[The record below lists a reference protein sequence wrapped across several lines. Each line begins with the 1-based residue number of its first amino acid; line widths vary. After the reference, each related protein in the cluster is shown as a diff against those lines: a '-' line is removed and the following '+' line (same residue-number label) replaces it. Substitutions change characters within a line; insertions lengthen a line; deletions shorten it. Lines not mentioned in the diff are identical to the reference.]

1 MTTLPG
7 AAFFDSALSFGMIR
21 GGKIDAAI
29 LGAMQ
34 VSATG
39 DLANWMIPGKM
50 VKGPGGAMDLV
61 HGAGRVIV
69 LMEHVAKDGSAKIV
83 DACTLPLTGRGV
95 VDRIITDLAV
105 IDVTPDGL
113 VLVEL
118 APGVT
123 VEQVRQATEPPLRI
137 ARNWTTEGPRS
148 MSENDVVIVAAAR
161 TPQGRLKGQLAAF
174 TAPQL
179 GSFAI
184 RGALEQGGV
193 DPADVDAVIVGQVL
207 AAGSGQ
213 NAARQAAIGAGIGWD
228 VPAHSVN
235 KVCLSGLTA
244 VIDAARM
251 IRTGDAE
258 VVVAAGMESMTRAP
272 HLLMGSR
279 DGWTYGTVEVLD
291 HMAYDGLTDA
301 YDRESMGAS
310 TERHNAR
317 YELTREAQDQV
328 AALSHQRAAAA
339 QESGVLDAEIVAVE
353 VPQRRGEPVRVTRD
367 EGVRP
372 ETTVETLAGL
382 RPAFAEGG
390 SITAG
395 NSSQI
400 SDGASAVVVT
410 TRATAEAKGW
420 PVLVTVGASG
430 QTAGPD
436 NSLQAQPARAIEQ
449 ACRKQGITPQDLDL
463 VEINEAFGAVVARS
477 QTELGL
483 DGDIV
488 NVHGG
493 GIAIGH
499 PIGASGNRLVVH
511 VAHELARRGGG
522 TAAVGLCG
530 GGGQGEALILTR

>member
-1 MTTLPG
+1 MT
-7 AAFFDSALSFGMIR
+7 DI
-21 GGKIDAAI
+21 
-29 LGAMQ
+29 
-34 VSATG
+34 
-39 DLANWMIPGKM
+39 
-50 VKGPGGAMDLV
+50 
-61 HGAGRVIV
+61 
-69 LMEHVAKDGSAKIV
+69 
-83 DACTLPLTGRGV
+83 
-95 VDRIITDLAV
+95 
-105 IDVTPDGL
+105 
-113 VLVEL
+113 
-118 APGVT
+118 
-123 VEQVRQATEPPLRI
+123 
-137 ARNWTTEGPRS
+137 
-148 MSENDVVIVAAAR
+148 VIVAAAR
-161 TPQGRLKGQLAAF
+161 TPQGRLKGQLASF

-184 RGALEQGGV
+184 KGALAQASI
-193 DPADVDAVIVGQVL
+193 DPSAVDAVIVGQVL

-213 NAARQAAIGAGIGWD
+213 NAARQAAIGAGLGWD

-244 VIDAARM
+244 IIDAARM
-251 IRTGDAE
+251 IRTGDATT
-258 VVVAAGMESMTRAP
+258 VVAAGMESMTRAP

-279 DGWTYGTVEVLD
+279 DGWTYGSVEVLD
-291 HMAYDGLTDA
+291 HMAFDGLTDA
-301 YDRESMGAS
+301 YDEESMGAS
-310 TERHNAR
+310 TERHNDRFA
-317 YELTREAQDQV
+317 LTREAQDAV

-339 QESGVLDAEIVAVE
+339 AEAGVFDAEIVPVE
-353 VPQRRGEPVRVTRD
+353 VPQRRGEPIIANRD

-372 ETTVETLAGL
+372 ETTVETLGRL
-382 RPAFAEGG
+382 RAAFLEGG

-410 TRATAEAKGW
+410 TRENAEAQGW

-436 NSLQAQPARAIEQ
+436 NSLQAQPAQAIARAL
-449 ACRKQGITPQDLDL
+449 AKQGIAADDLDL
-463 VEINEAFGAVVARS
+463 VEINEAFVAVVARS
-477 QTELGL
+477 QTELGVSS
-483 DGDIV
+483 DIV

-511 VAHELARRGGG
+511 LAHELVRRGTG

>member
-1 MTTLPG
+1 MHDT
-7 AAFFDSALSFGMIR
+7 DI
-21 GGKIDAAI
+21 
-29 LGAMQ
+29 
-34 VSATG
+34 
-39 DLANWMIPGKM
+39 
-50 VKGPGGAMDLV
+50 
-61 HGAGRVIV
+61 VIV
-69 LMEHVAKDGSAKIV
+69 S
-83 DACTLPLTGRGV
+83 
-95 VDRIITDLAV
+95 
-105 IDVTPDGL
+105 
-113 VLVEL
+113 
-118 APGVT
+118 
-123 VEQVRQATEPPLRI
+123 
-137 ARNWTTEGPRS
+137 
-148 MSENDVVIVAAAR
+148 AAR

-179 GSFAI
+179 GAFAI
-184 RGALEQGGV
+184 RGALEQASIPPE
-193 DPADVDAVIVGQVL
+193 DIDAVIVGQVL
-207 AAGSGQ
+207 SAGSGQ

-228 VPAHSVN
+228 VPAHTVN

-244 VIDAARM
+244 IIDAARM

-279 DGWTYGTVEVLD
+279 DGWTYGSVEVLD

-317 YELTREAQDQV
+317 YELTREAQDTV

-339 QESGVLDAEIVAVE
+339 QAAGVFDDEIVTVS
-353 VPQRRGEPVRVTRD
+353 VPQRRGDPLLVTAD
-367 EGVRP
+367 EGIRP
-372 ETTVETLAGL
+372 DTTVESLAGL
-382 RPAFAEGG
+382 RAAFAEGG

-400 SDGASAVVVT
+400 SDGASAVIVT
-410 TRATAEAKGW
+410 TRALAAEKGW
-420 PVLVTVGASG
+420 PILVTVGASG

-436 NSLQAQPARAIEQ
+436 NSLQAQPARAIER
-449 ACRKQGITPQDLDL
+449 ACEKQGISPSDLDL

-477 QTELGL
+477 QVELGL
-483 DGDIV
+483 DPALV
-488 NVHGG
+488 NIHGG

-511 VAHELARRGGG
+511 LAHELARRGSG

>member
-1 MTTLPG
+1 M
-7 AAFFDSALSFGMIR
+7 S
-21 GGKIDAAI
+21 
-29 LGAMQ
+29 
-34 VSATG
+34 
-39 DLANWMIPGKM
+39 
-50 VKGPGGAMDLV
+50 
-61 HGAGRVIV
+61 HH
-69 LMEHVAKDGSAKIV
+69 E
-83 DACTLPLTGRGV
+83 
-95 VDRIITDLAV
+95 TDQD
-105 IDVTPDGL
+105 I
-113 VLVEL
+113 
-118 APGVT
+118 
-123 VEQVRQATEPPLRI
+123 
-137 ARNWTTEGPRS
+137 
-148 MSENDVVIVAAAR
+148 VIVAAAR
-161 TPQGRLKGQLAAF
+161 TPQGRLKGQLASF

-184 RGALEQGGV
+184 RGALEQASI
-193 DPADVDAVIVGQVL
+193 DPGAVDAVILGQVL

-251 IRTGDAE
+251 IRTGDAS
-258 VVVAAGMESMTRAP
+258 VVVAGGMESMTRAP

-279 DGWTYGTVEVLD
+279 DGWTYGSVEVLD

-317 YELTREAQDQV
+317 FELTREAQDAV
-328 AALSHQRAAAA
+328 AALSHQRAAAGRA
-339 QESGVLDAEIVAVE
+339 SGVFDDEIVAVT
-353 VPQRRGEPVRVTRD
+353 VPQRRGEPVVVDAD
-367 EGVRP
+367 EGIRP
-372 ETTVETLAGL
+372 DTTVESLAGL
-382 RPAFAEGG
+382 RAAFAEGG

-410 TRATAEAKGW
+410 TRATARAEGW
-420 PVLVTVGASG
+420 AVLVTVGASG

-436 NSLQAQPARAIEQ
+436 NSLQAQPARAIER
-449 ACRKQGITPQDLDL
+449 ACAKQGITPADLDL

-483 DGDIV
+483 DAEIV

-499 PIGASGNRLVVH
+499 PIGASGARLVVH
-511 VAHELARRGGG
+511 LAHELSRRGRGVG
-522 TAAVGLCG
+522 AVGLCG

>member
-1 MTTLPG
+1 
-7 AAFFDSALSFGMIR
+7 
-21 GGKIDAAI
+21 
-29 LGAMQ
+29 
-34 VSATG
+34 
-39 DLANWMIPGKM
+39 
-50 VKGPGGAMDLV
+50 
-61 HGAGRVIV
+61 
-69 LMEHVAKDGSAKIV
+69 
-83 DACTLPLTGRGV
+83 
-95 VDRIITDLAV
+95 
-105 IDVTPDGL
+105 
-113 VLVEL
+113 
-118 APGVT
+118 
-123 VEQVRQATEPPLRI
+123 
-137 ARNWTTEGPRS
+137 

-213 NAARQAAIGAGIGWD
+213 NAARQASIGAGIGWD

-251 IRTGDAE
+251 IRTGDAA

-382 RPAFAEGG
+382 RAAFAEGG

-410 TRATAEAKGW
+410 TRGTAEAKGW

-483 DGDIV
+483 DDEIV

>member
-1 MTTLPG
+1 MT
-7 AAFFDSALSFGMIR
+7 DI
-21 GGKIDAAI
+21 
-29 LGAMQ
+29 
-34 VSATG
+34 
-39 DLANWMIPGKM
+39 
-50 VKGPGGAMDLV
+50 
-61 HGAGRVIV
+61 
-69 LMEHVAKDGSAKIV
+69 
-83 DACTLPLTGRGV
+83 
-95 VDRIITDLAV
+95 
-105 IDVTPDGL
+105 
-113 VLVEL
+113 
-118 APGVT
+118 
-123 VEQVRQATEPPLRI
+123 
-137 ARNWTTEGPRS
+137 
-148 MSENDVVIVAAAR
+148 VIVAAAR
-161 TPQGRLKGQLAAF
+161 TPQGRLKGQLASF
-174 TAPQL
+174 TAPEL

-184 RGALEQGGV
+184 RGALEQASIA
-193 DPADVDAVIVGQVL
+193 PSSIDAVIVGQVL

-251 IRTGDAE
+251 IRTGDATT
-258 VVVAAGMESMTRAP
+258 VVAAGMESMTRAP

-279 DGWTYGTVEVLD
+279 DGWVYGSIEVLD
-291 HMAYDGLTDA
+291 HMAFDGLTDA
-301 YDRESMGAS
+301 YDKESMGAS
-310 TERHNAR
+310 TERHNPR
-317 YELTREAQDQV
+317 FDLSREAQDAV

-339 QESGVLDAEIVAVE
+339 QEAGAFDAEIVPVS
-353 VPQRRGEPVRVTRD
+353 VPQRKGTPVLVTRD

-372 ETTVETLAGL
+372 ETTVETLGGL
-382 RPAFAEGG
+382 RAAFAEGG

-410 TRATAEAKGW
+410 TRENAETHGW
-420 PVLVTVGASG
+420 PVLVTIGASG

-436 NSLQAQPARAIEQ
+436 NSLQAQPAQAIVRACE
-449 ACRKQGITPQDLDL
+449 KHGITPADLDL

-477 QTELGL
+477 QVELGL
-483 DGDIV
+483 SSDRV
-488 NVHGG
+488 NIHGG

-511 VAHELARRGGG
+511 IAHELVRRGTG

>member
-1 MTTLPG
+1 MT
-7 AAFFDSALSFGMIR
+7 DNR
-21 GGKIDAAI
+21 
-29 LGAMQ
+29 
-34 VSATG
+34 
-39 DLANWMIPGKM
+39 
-50 VKGPGGAMDLV
+50 
-61 HGAGRVIV
+61 
-69 LMEHVAKDGSAKIV
+69 
-83 DACTLPLTGRGV
+83 LT
-95 VDRIITDLAV
+95 TDD
-105 IDVTPDGL
+105 I
-113 VLVEL
+113 
-118 APGVT
+118 
-123 VEQVRQATEPPLRI
+123 
-137 ARNWTTEGPRS
+137 
-148 MSENDVVIVAAAR
+148 VIVAAAR
-161 TPQGRLKGQLAAF
+161 TPQGRLKGQLSAF

-184 RGALEQGGV
+184 SGALAQGAV
-193 DPADVDAVIVGQVL
+193 DPSAVDAVIVGQVL

-244 VIDAARM
+244 IIDAARM
-251 IRTGDAE
+251 IRTGDAQ

-279 DGWTYGTVEVLD
+279 EGWAYGSVEVLD
-291 HMAYDGLTDA
+291 HMAFDGLTDA
-301 YDRESMGAS
+301 YDKESMGAS

-317 YELTREAQDQV
+317 YELTRAAQDTV

-339 QESGVLDAEIVAVE
+339 REAGVFDAEIVPVE
-353 VPQRRGEPVRVTRD
+353 VPQRRGAPITVTAD

-372 ETTVETLAGL
+372 ETTLETLAGL
-382 RPAFAEGG
+382 RAAFAEGG

-395 NSSQI
+395 NSSPI

-410 TRATAEAKGW
+410 SRTRADAEGW
-420 PVLVTVGASG
+420 TVLVTVGASG

-449 ACRKQGITPQDLDL
+449 ACEKQGISPADLDL

-477 QTELGL
+477 QLELGL
-483 DGDIV
+483 DSDVV
-488 NVHGG
+488 NIHGG

-511 VAHELARRGGG
+511 LAHELARRGSG

>member
-1 MTTLPG
+1 MHDT
-7 AAFFDSALSFGMIR
+7 DI
-21 GGKIDAAI
+21 
-29 LGAMQ
+29 
-34 VSATG
+34 
-39 DLANWMIPGKM
+39 
-50 VKGPGGAMDLV
+50 
-61 HGAGRVIV
+61 VIV
-69 LMEHVAKDGSAKIV
+69 S
-83 DACTLPLTGRGV
+83 
-95 VDRIITDLAV
+95 
-105 IDVTPDGL
+105 
-113 VLVEL
+113 
-118 APGVT
+118 
-123 VEQVRQATEPPLRI
+123 
-137 ARNWTTEGPRS
+137 
-148 MSENDVVIVAAAR
+148 AAR

-179 GSFAI
+179 GAFAI
-184 RGALEQGGV
+184 RGALEQASIPPE
-193 DPADVDAVIVGQVL
+193 DIDAVIVGQVL
-207 AAGSGQ
+207 SAGSGQ

-228 VPAHSVN
+228 VPAHTVN

-244 VIDAARM
+244 IIDAARM

-279 DGWTYGTVEVLD
+279 DGWAYGSVEVLD

-317 YELTREAQDQV
+317 YELTREAQDTV

-339 QESGVLDAEIVAVE
+339 QAAGVFDDEIVTVS
-353 VPQRRGEPVRVTRD
+353 VPQRRGEPLLVTAD
-367 EGVRP
+367 EGIRRD
-372 ETTVETLAGL
+372 TTVESLAGL
-382 RPAFAEGG
+382 RAAFAEGG
-390 SITAG
+390 TITAG

-410 TRATAEAKGW
+410 TRALAAEKGW

-436 NSLQAQPARAIEQ
+436 NSLQAQPARAIER
-449 ACRKQGITPQDLDL
+449 ACEKQGISPSDLDL

-477 QTELGL
+477 QVELGL
-483 DGDIV
+483 DPALV
-488 NVHGG
+488 NIHGG

-511 VAHELARRGGG
+511 LAHELARRGSG

>member
-1 MTTLPG
+1 MT
-7 AAFFDSALSFGMIR
+7 
-21 GGKIDAAI
+21 
-29 LGAMQ
+29 
-34 VSATG
+34 
-39 DLANWMIPGKM
+39 
-50 VKGPGGAMDLV
+50 
-61 HGAGRVIV
+61 
-69 LMEHVAKDGSAKIV
+69 
-83 DACTLPLTGRGV
+83 
-95 VDRIITDLAV
+95 
-105 IDVTPDGL
+105 
-113 VLVEL
+113 
-118 APGVT
+118 
-123 VEQVRQATEPPLRI
+123 
-137 ARNWTTEGPRS
+137 
-148 MSENDVVIVAAAR
+148 ENDVVIVAAAR

-184 RGALEQGGV
+184 RGALEQGSIA
-193 DPADVDAVIVGQVL
+193 PADIDAVIVGQVL

-279 DGWTYGTVEVLD
+279 DGWAYGSVEVLD

-317 YELTREAQDQV
+317 FDLTRQAQDRV
-328 AALSHQRAAAA
+328 AALSHQRATAA
-339 QESGVLDAEIVAVE
+339 QEAGVFDVEIVAVD
-353 VPQRRGEPVRVTRD
+353 VPQRRGEPVRVTKD

-372 ETTVETLAGL
+372 DTTVETLAGL
-382 RPAFAEGG
+382 RAAFAEGG

-395 NSSQI
+395 NSSPI

-410 TRATAEAKGW
+410 TRRTAEAKGW

-436 NSLQAQPARAIEQ
+436 NSLQAQPARAIER
-449 ACRKQGITPQDLDL
+449 ACEKQGIAPSELDL

-477 QTELGL
+477 QVELGL
-483 DGDIV
+483 DEAIV
-488 NVHGG
+488 NIHGG

-511 VAHELARRGGG
+511 VAHELARRGAG

>member
-1 MTTLPG
+1 MT
-7 AAFFDSALSFGMIR
+7 
-21 GGKIDAAI
+21 
-29 LGAMQ
+29 
-34 VSATG
+34 
-39 DLANWMIPGKM
+39 
-50 VKGPGGAMDLV
+50 
-61 HGAGRVIV
+61 
-69 LMEHVAKDGSAKIV
+69 
-83 DACTLPLTGRGV
+83 
-95 VDRIITDLAV
+95 
-105 IDVTPDGL
+105 
-113 VLVEL
+113 
-118 APGVT
+118 
-123 VEQVRQATEPPLRI
+123 
-137 ARNWTTEGPRS
+137 
-148 MSENDVVIVAAAR
+148 ENDTTADDIVIVAAAR
-161 TPQGRLKGQLAAF
+161 TPQGRLKGQLSAF

-184 RGALEQGGV
+184 RGALEQGAV
-193 DPADVDAVIVGQVL
+193 EPAAVDAVIVGQVL

-244 VIDAARM
+244 IIDATRM
-251 IRTGDAE
+251 IRTGDAQ

-279 DGWTYGTVEVLD
+279 DGWAYGSVEVLD
-291 HMAYDGLTDA
+291 HMAFDGLTDA
-301 YDRESMGAS
+301 YDKESMGAS

-317 YELTREAQDQV
+317 YELTRTAQDTV

-339 QESGVLDAEIVAVE
+339 REAGVFDAEIVPVD
-353 VPQRRGEPVRVTRD
+353 VPQRRGEQITVTAD

-372 ETTVETLAGL
+372 ETTLETLAGL
-382 RPAFAEGG
+382 RAAFVDGG

-395 NSSQI
+395 NSSPI

-410 TRATAEAKGW
+410 SRRRADAEGW
-420 PVLVTVGASG
+420 TVLVTVGASG

-449 ACRKQGITPQDLDL
+449 ACEKQGISPADLDL

-477 QTELGL
+477 QVELGL
-483 DGDIV
+483 DSDVV
-488 NVHGG
+488 NIHGG

-511 VAHELARRGGG
+511 LAHELARRGSG

>member
-1 MTTLPG
+1 
-7 AAFFDSALSFGMIR
+7 MIAQ
-21 GGKIDAAI
+21 DH
-29 LGAMQ
+29 Q
-34 VSATG
+34 N
-39 DLANWMIPGKM
+39 D
-50 VKGPGGAMDLV
+50 
-61 HGAGRVIV
+61 
-69 LMEHVAKDGSAKIV
+69 
-83 DACTLPLTGRGV
+83 
-95 VDRIITDLAV
+95 
-105 IDVTPDGL
+105 
-113 VLVEL
+113 
-118 APGVT
+118 
-123 VEQVRQATEPPLRI
+123 Q
-137 ARNWTTEGPRS
+137 
-148 MSENDVVIVAAAR
+148 DVVIVAAAR
-161 TPQGRLKGQLAAF
+161 TPQGRLKGQLASF

-179 GSFAI
+179 GAFAI
-184 RGALEQGGV
+184 KGALEQGSV
-193 DPADVDAVIVGQVL
+193 DPSEVDAVIVGQVL

-244 VIDAARM
+244 IIDASRM

-279 DGWTYGTVEVLD
+279 DGWTYGSVEVLD

-328 AALSHQRAAAA
+328 AALSHQRASAA
-339 QESGVLDAEIVAVE
+339 QTAAVFDDEIVPVA
-353 VPQRRGEPVRVTRD
+353 VPQRRGEPVLVTAD
-367 EGVRP
+367 EGIRP
-372 ETTVETLAGL
+372 DTTVESLAGL
-382 RPAFAEGG
+382 RAAFAEGG

-400 SDGASAVVVT
+400 SDGASAVIVT
-410 TRATAEAKGW
+410 TRGIAEARGW
-420 PVLVTVGASG
+420 PVLVTIGASG

-449 ACRKQGITPQDLDL
+449 ACQKQGIAPADLDL

-477 QTELGL
+477 QVELGL
-483 DGDIV
+483 NSDIV
-488 NVHGG
+488 NIHGG

-499 PIGASGNRLVVH
+499 PIGASGTRLVVH
-511 VAHELARRGGG
+511 VAHELSRRGSG

>member
-1 MTTLPG
+1 MVEKST
-7 AAFFDSALSFGMIR
+7 AA
-21 GGKIDAAI
+21 
-29 LGAMQ
+29 
-34 VSATG
+34 
-39 DLANWMIPGKM
+39 
-50 VKGPGGAMDLV
+50 
-61 HGAGRVIV
+61 
-69 LMEHVAKDGSAKIV
+69 
-83 DACTLPLTGRGV
+83 
-95 VDRIITDLAV
+95 
-105 IDVTPDGL
+105 
-113 VLVEL
+113 
-118 APGVT
+118 
-123 VEQVRQATEPPLRI
+123 
-137 ARNWTTEGPRS
+137 
-148 MSENDVVIVAAAR
+148 NDIVIVAAAR

-174 TAPQL
+174 TAPEL
-179 GSFAI
+179 GALAI
-184 RGALEQGGV
+184 RGALEQGAV
-193 DPADVDAVIVGQVL
+193 DPGDIDAVIAGQVL

-244 VIDAARM
+244 IIDAARM

-279 DGWTYGTVEVLD
+279 DGWTYGSVEVLD

-317 YELTREAQDQV
+317 YELTREAQDAV

-339 QESGVLDAEIVAVE
+339 QEAGAFDAELVTVS
-353 VPQRRGEPVRVTRD
+353 VPQRRGEPVLVTKD

-372 ETTVETLAGL
+372 ETTVETLGGL
-382 RPAFAEGG
+382 RAAFAEGG

-400 SDGASAVVVT
+400 SDGASAVIVT
-410 TRATAEAKGW
+410 SRGVAEAKGW

-436 NSLQAQPARAIEQ
+436 NSLQAQPARAIEK
-449 ACRKQGITPQDLDL
+449 ACAKQGITPADLDL

-477 QTELGL
+477 QVELGL
-483 DGDIV
+483 DSEIV
-488 NVHGG
+488 NIHGG